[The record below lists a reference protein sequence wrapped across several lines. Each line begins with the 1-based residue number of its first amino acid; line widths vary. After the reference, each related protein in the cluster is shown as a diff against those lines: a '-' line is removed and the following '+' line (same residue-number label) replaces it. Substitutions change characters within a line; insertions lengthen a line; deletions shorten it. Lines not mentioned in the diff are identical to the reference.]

1 MNRFGFE
8 QLYHGNT
15 INTHLR
21 IGKMKLTKMA
31 VFYAFAFIIFYGCT
45 DKTKNSNTNEETL
58 SHPAGTVMLIVKAKT
73 ELSEEE
79 FLKIAKERAPQFAAI
94 PGLIQKYYIKT
105 KNPGEYGGVYIWDSV
120 ESLNKY
126 RESDLAA
133 TIAEAYKTVGPP
145 SAEVI
150 DILFELRE

>member
-1 MNRFGFE
+1 MEAIKF
-8 QLYHGNT
+8 
-15 INTHLR
+15 
-21 IGKMKLTKMA
+21 A
-31 VFYAFAFIIFYGCT
+31 VFYALVFMFFFGCT
-45 DKTKNSNTNEETL
+45 DKTEKSKTNESTEKEMIEETL
-58 SHPAGTVMLIVKAKT
+58 SHPAGTIMLIVKAKT
-73 ELSEEE
+73 ELPEQE
-79 FLKIAKERAPQFAAI
+79 FLKIAKEREPQFAAI

-133 TIAEAYKTVGPP
+133 TIAQAYKTIGPP
-145 SAEVI
+145 STEII